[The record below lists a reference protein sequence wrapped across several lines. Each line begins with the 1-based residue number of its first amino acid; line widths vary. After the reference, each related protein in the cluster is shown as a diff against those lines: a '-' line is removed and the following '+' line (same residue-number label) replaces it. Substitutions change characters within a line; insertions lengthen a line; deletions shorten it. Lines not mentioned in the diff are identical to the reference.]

1 MANRIHIR
9 GAQLVTMDA
18 TLGDFP
24 AADILIEDGAILA
37 VGPSLDGGG
46 AEAIDGAGMIALPGI
61 IDAHTCLWQ
70 TVLRGYVPDLWPG
83 AYYSKFLPL
92 RSRFTAEDNF
102 NAAWI
107 GGFEMLS
114 YGTTTVVD
122 YCHDIRS
129 PAFAPASLAA
139 LKETGIRHLFTYSFM
154 PPTPDEFA
162 RPEDRLADGRRVYDE
177 FHDPKSLT
185 TIGFG
190 VESIGAPGLEAQL
203 AFARDLKA
211 PSCIHVNETGT
222 IDKLAAQGLLGPD
235 LLVIHGNL
243 ISNPELERMAGAG
256 MPLCFT
262 PTADTQGTPAD
273 VVRRAIERGVDVVF
287 GCDIPCTV
295 ASDTLGQLRVMF
307 NVQGYLD
314 GAMERSFSTVLG
326 RRPPV
331 RPGLPLLDAAPADR
345 DRDHHRGARAGP
357 RRSHRLAD
365 ARQARRHRA
374 RPQRPVRRFRGRRRL
389 RPRPAADQ
397 PARHRHGAG
406 RRQGP
411 HEGGCAAGLRR
422 TASRGDDRRLAQ
434 AHPGVTV
441 PVLYLLCGKIGAGK
455 STLARQLAARPAT
468 ILISEDHWT
477 STLFADQLKTIED
490 YGRLSARLRAAMAP
504 HIVDILRQGLSVV
517 LDFPAN
523 TVRQRAWMRSLIEQT
538 GMPHE
543 LHHLDVPDAICKQ
556 RLRQRNAGGEH
567 QFQVSDE
574 EFEQFTAHFVPPAAD
589 EGFNVIVHR
598 P

>member
-1 MANRIHIR
+1 MASKLHIR
-9 GAQLVTMDA
+9 GAQLVTMDRA
-18 TLGDFP
+18 LGDF
-24 AADILIEDGAILA
+24 ASADILVENGAILA

-46 AEAIDGAGMIALPGI
+46 AEVLDASGMIALPGI

-70 TVLRGYVPDLWPG
+70 TVLRGTVPDLWPG

-139 LKETGIRHLFTYSFM
+139 LRETGIRHLFTYSFM
-154 PPTPDEFA
+154 PVAPDEFA
-162 RPEDRLADGRRVYDE
+162 RPDDRLADGRRVYDE

-185 TIGFG
+185 TVGFG
-190 VESIGAPGLEAQL
+190 VESIGAPELGKQL
-203 AFARDLKA
+203 AFARELKA
-211 PSCIHVNETGT
+211 PSCIHVNEIGT
-222 IDKLAAQGLLGPD
+222 IDKLAASGLLGPD

-295 ASDTLGQLRVMF
+295 SSNTLGELRVMF

-314 GAMERSFSTVLG
+314 GATERSFSTVLG

-331 RPGLPLLDAAPADR
+331 RPGLPLLTPRKLIETATITAARVLGLGDRIGSLTPGKRADIVLIRKGPFGDSVVDDACAHVLLQTSPR
-345 DRDHHRGARAGP
+345 DIDTVLVDGKVRMKAGVLAGFDAQRA
-357 RRSHRLAD
+357 
-365 ARQARRHRA
+365 
-374 RPQRPVRRFRGRRRL
+374 
-389 RPRPAADQ
+389 AAMVV
-397 PARHRHGAG
+397 
-406 RRQGP
+406 
-411 HEGGCAAGLRR
+411 
-422 TASRGDDRRLAQ
+422 ASRKR
-434 AHPGVTV
+434 
-441 PVLYLLCGKIGAGK
+441 
-455 STLARQLAARPAT
+455 
-468 ILISEDHWT
+468 ILE
-477 STLFADQLKTIED
+477 
-490 YGRLSARLRAAMAP
+490 
-504 HIVDILRQGLSVV
+504 
-517 LDFPAN
+517 
-523 TVRQRAWMRSLIEQT
+523 
-538 GMPHE
+538 
-543 LHHLDVPDAICKQ
+543 
-556 RLRQRNAGGEH
+556 
-567 QFQVSDE
+567 
-574 EFEQFTAHFVPPAAD
+574 
-589 EGFNVIVHR
+589 
-598 P
+598 

>member
-1 MANRIHIR
+1 MANRLHIR
-9 GAQLVTMDA
+9 GAQVVTMDE

-24 AADILIEDGAILA
+24 TADILIEEGAILA
-37 VGPSLDGGG
+37 VGRALDAAG
-46 AEAIDGAGMIALPGI
+46 AETIDGAGMIALPGL

-102 NAAWI
+102 NAAWV

-154 PPTPDEFA
+154 PVAPDEFA
-162 RPEDRLADGRRVYDE
+162 RPQDRLTDGRRVHDE

-185 TIGFG
+185 TVGFG
-190 VESIGAPGLEAQL
+190 VESIGAPELETQL
-203 AFARDLKA
+203 AFARDLRA

-222 IDKLAAQGLLGPD
+222 IDKLAAAGLLGPD

-243 ISNPELERMAGAG
+243 ISNPELERMASAG

-295 ASDTLGQLRVMF
+295 ASNTLGELRVMF

-331 RPGLPLLDAAPADR
+331 RPGLPLLTPRKLIETATITAARVLGLGDRIGSLTPGKRADIILIRKGPFGDSVVDDACAHVLLQTSPR
-345 DRDHHRGARAGP
+345 DIDTVLVDGKVRMKAGV
-357 RRSHRLAD
+357 LQGFD
-365 ARQARRHRA
+365 ARRA
-374 RPQRPVRRFRGRRRL
+374 
-389 RPRPAADQ
+389 AKMMA
-397 PARHRHGAG
+397 
-406 RRQGP
+406 
-411 HEGGCAAGLRR
+411 
-422 TASRGDDRRLAQ
+422 ASRKR
-434 AHPGVTV
+434 
-441 PVLYLLCGKIGAGK
+441 
-455 STLARQLAARPAT
+455 
-468 ILISEDHWT
+468 IL
-477 STLFADQLKTIED
+477 
-490 YGRLSARLRAAMAP
+490 G
-504 HIVDILRQGLSVV
+504 
-517 LDFPAN
+517 
-523 TVRQRAWMRSLIEQT
+523 
-538 GMPHE
+538 
-543 LHHLDVPDAICKQ
+543 
-556 RLRQRNAGGEH
+556 
-567 QFQVSDE
+567 
-574 EFEQFTAHFVPPAAD
+574 
-589 EGFNVIVHR
+589 
-598 P
+598 